1 MLYVSIVC
9 DVLFNKVAGG
19 STCFMA
25 QRNKYITNNE
35 RILNN
40 LLHMI
45 LKNKNDSDMCF
56 TTRMITLPE
65 TNIGPEN

>member
-1 MLYVSIVC
+1 M
-9 DVLFNKVAGG
+9 FHG
-19 STCFMA
+19 SEK
-25 QRNKYITNNE
+25 QVYNE